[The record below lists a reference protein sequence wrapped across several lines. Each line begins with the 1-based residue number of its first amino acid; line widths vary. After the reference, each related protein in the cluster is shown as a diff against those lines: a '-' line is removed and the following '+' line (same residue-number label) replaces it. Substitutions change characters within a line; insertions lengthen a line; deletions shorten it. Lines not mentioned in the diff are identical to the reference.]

1 MGMSTH
7 ATRRPL
13 TRIVAM
19 RLAGEAVADGD
30 VRAIARLLKVLDR
43 LDRYQPVVKPTKSK
57 RRDLARTTRNN
68 KV

>member
-43 LDRYQPVVKPTKSK
+43 LDRYQRVVKA
-57 RRDLARTTRNN
+57 DQ
-68 KV
+68 V